1 VGSSYRNLI
10 AWQRA
15 LELSVTIYRLTG
27 NFPREEVYGLTSQ
40 MRRAA
45 VSIAS
50 NIAEGYGRGSRR
62 EYRQFLRIA
71 YGSVLELQTQLAIAN
86 KLGFGESETM
96 ERTQAMSEELGKI
109 IWAIQKKLDT
119 APEATPVCI
128 S

>member
-1 VGSSYRNLI
+1 MGSSYRNLI

-15 LELSVTIYRLTG
+15 VELSVVVYRLTSD
-27 NFPREEVYGLTSQ
+27 FPREEIYGLTSQ

-71 YGSVLELQTQLAIAN
+71 YGSVLELQTQLEIAN
-86 KLGFGESETM
+86 KLGFGETGTM
-96 ERTQAMSEELGKI
+96 EGTRAMSEEVGKI
-109 IWAIQKKLDT
+109 IWAIQRKLDT
-119 APEATPVCI
+119 APEATSVRI